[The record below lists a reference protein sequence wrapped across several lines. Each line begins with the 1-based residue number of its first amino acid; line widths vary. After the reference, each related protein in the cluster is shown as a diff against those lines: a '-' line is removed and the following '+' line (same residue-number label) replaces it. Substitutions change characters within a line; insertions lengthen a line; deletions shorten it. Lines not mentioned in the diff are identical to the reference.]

1 MDDANKA
8 KILDRIQKL
17 IALSTSPNEN
27 EAAVAAEK
35 AQALLIEHN
44 LSMADVKA
52 STHKKVEYTI
62 NNVKTTPYPWHR
74 LLAQAVAKL
83 YFCTSYYTPT
93 PGKTMKADIHSFVGE
108 PHNAAVAIMMFQ
120 YLDKAVN
127 DLAVAGAKRISS
139 TTEQSKY
146 RTTFRNA
153 AVNQLCKRIMQR
165 IEAARRGEVKSE
177 AGTNLPALA
186 SLYDTTAIALAD
198 QLKIMIPGGLKTK
211 TQKVAILHGD
221 GYAEGTE
228 AGRRIGLD
236 QQVSGRGSRTMI
248 GNK

>member
-52 STHKKVEYTI
+52 
-62 NNVKTTPYPWHR
+62 
-74 LLAQAVAKL
+74 
-83 YFCTSYYTPT
+83 PT

-108 PHNAAVAIMMFQ
+108 PHNAAVATMMFQ